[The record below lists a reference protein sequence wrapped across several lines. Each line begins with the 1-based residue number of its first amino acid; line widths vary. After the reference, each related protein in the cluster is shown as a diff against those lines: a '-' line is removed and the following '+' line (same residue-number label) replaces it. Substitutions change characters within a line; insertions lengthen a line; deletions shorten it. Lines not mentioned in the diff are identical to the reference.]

1 MTDIN
6 DLVQEFWTSS
16 YGAVEASFC
25 AMRRLLEVLEGCFDL
40 IEVCFD
46 IMSVFAT
53 TVDSADK
60 IYSPIGPI
68 QTCKISACWLMAES
82 EPNLSYCL
90 MGIER

>member
-6 DLVQEFWTSS
+6 DLVQEFWTSG
-16 YGAVEASFC
+16 YGAVGASFC
-25 AMRRLLEVLEGCFDL
+25 AMRRLLEVLQGCFDL
-40 IEVCFD
+40 FEVCFD

-60 IYSPIGPI
+60 IYSPI
-68 QTCKISACWLMAES
+68 QTRKLSLCRLMTTS

-90 MGIER
+90 MDIKR

>member
-25 AMRRLLEVLEGCFDL
+25 AMRRLLEVLEGCFGL

-46 IMSVFAT
+46 IMRLPSTQLIKSIVRLVQSRPAKYQP
-53 TVDSADK
+53 V
-60 IYSPIGPI
+60 G
-68 QTCKISACWLMAES
+68 
-82 EPNLSYCL
+82 
-90 MGIER
+90 